1 MSANPPAAMAN
12 ALSPK
17 PGPKLTPE
25 AAQLTPEAAHEL
37 AHEQA
42 ERHAAM
48 HSTMR
53 MQRIQDFIFHK
64 VTMLFAA
71 SVLLVLV
78 GIIVSLIVGA
88 TPAFR
93 EFGPGFITSVEWDP
107 VNDKYGAL
115 IAITGTLVTSFIAL
129 LIAFPISFGIALFL
143 TEICPVWLR
152 KPMGTAVELLAG
164 VPSIIYG
171 MWGLFVFAP
180 IFADH
185 VQPVLKATLGQLPV
199 IGKLFSGPM
208 MGIGV
213 LTAGLILAVM
223 IIPFIS
229 SVMRDVFEIV
239 PAVLKESAYG
249 LGCTKWEVVRKIV
262 LPYTKTGVVGGVML
276 GLGRALGETMAVTFV
291 IGNANTLSWS
301 LFSAGNSISST
312 LANEFAEAANPLHVS
327 SLFALALILFA
338 ITFIV
343 LSAAKLMLAGMSR
356 KEGVK

>member
-1 MSANPPAAMAN
+1 MSANPPVPLAEAMAPN
-12 ALSPK
+12 
-17 PGPKLTPE
+17 TE
-25 AAQLTPEAAHEL
+25 MEV
-37 AHEQA
+37 QA
-42 ERHAAM
+42 ETAARHAAM

-53 MQRIQDFIFHK
+53 VQRFQDFIFHK

-78 GIIVSLIVGA
+78 GIIVSLIIGA
-88 TPAFR
+88 IPAFR
-93 EFGPGFITSVEWDP
+93 EFGPGFISTIEWDP
-107 VNDKYGAL
+107 VENKYGAL
-115 IAITGTLVTSFIAL
+115 IAITGTLVTSVIAL
-129 LIAFPISFGIALFL
+129 LIAFPVSFGIALFL

-152 KPMGTAVELLAG
+152 RPMGTAVELLAG

-180 IFADH
+180 LFGDF
-185 VQPVLKATLGQLPV
+185 VQPLLKSTLGQLP
-199 IGKLFSGPM
+199 ILGPLFSGPM

-223 IIPFIS
+223 IIPFIA

-291 IGNANTLSWS
+291 IGNANSLSWS
-301 LFSAGNSISST
+301 LFAPGNSISST
-312 LANEFAEAANPLHVS
+312 LANEFAEASHPLHVS

-338 ITFIV
+338 ITFVV
-343 LSAAKLMLAGMSR
+343 LSAAKLMLLGMSR

>member
-1 MSANPPAAMAN
+1 MTDVQGSAA
-12 ALSPK
+12 
-17 PGPKLTPE
+17 
-25 AAQLTPEAAHEL
+25 
-37 AHEQA
+37 EQRSA
-42 ERHAAM
+42 AAM

-53 MQRIQDFIFHK
+53 KQRFQDFIFHK
-64 VTMLFAA
+64 LTLTFAA
-71 SVLLVLV
+71 SVLLVLI
-78 GIIVSLIVGA
+78 GIIVSLIMGA
-88 TPAFR
+88 APAFK
-93 EFGPGFITSVEWDP
+93 EFGASFVTTVEWDP
-107 VNDKYGAL
+107 VNDKYGAM
-115 IAITGTLVTSFIAL
+115 IAIVGTLATSFIAL
-129 LIAFPISFGIALFL
+129 LIAFPVSFGIALFL

-152 KPMGTAVELLAG
+152 RPLGTAVELLAG

-180 IFADH
+180 LFADH
-185 VQPVLKATLGQLPV
+185 VQPLLKSTLGQLPV
-199 IGKLFSGPM
+199 IGQMFSGPT
-208 MGIGV
+208 MGIGI

-249 LGCTKWEVVRKIV
+249 LGCTQWEVVRKVV

-291 IGNANTLSWS
+291 IGNAHSLSWS
-301 LFSAGNSISST
+301 LFAAGNSISST
-312 LANEFAEAANPLHVS
+312 LANEFAEAASPLHVS
-327 SLFALALILFA
+327 SLFALALILFI

>member
-1 MSANPPAAMAN
+1 MNEISNT
-12 ALSPK
+12 AL
-17 PGPKLTPE
+17 L
-25 AAQLTPEAAHEL
+25 
-37 AHEQA
+37 
-42 ERHAAM
+42 
-48 HSTMR
+48 STMR
-53 MQRIQDFIFHK
+53 KQRLQDFIFHK
-64 VTMLFAA
+64 VTMLFAL

-78 GIIVSLIVGA
+78 GIIISLIIGA
-88 TPAFR
+88 APAFKA
-93 EFGPGFITSVEWDP
+93 FGPGFITTVDWDP
-107 VNDKYGAL
+107 VNDHYGAL
-115 IAITGTLVTSFIAL
+115 IAIVGTLATSFIAL

-152 KPMGTAVELLAG
+152 RPMGTAVELLAG

-171 MWGLFVFAP
+171 MWGLFIFAP
-180 IFADH
+180 LFADYA
-185 VQPVLKATLGQLPV
+185 QPFLHATLGALPI

-239 PAVLKESAYG
+239 PAVLRESAYG
-249 LGCTKWEVVRKIV
+249 LGCTRWEVVRKIV

-291 IGNANTLSWS
+291 IGNANALSWS
-301 LFSAGNSISST
+301 LFAPGNSIAST
-312 LANEFAEAANPLHVS
+312 LANEFAEAESPLHVS

-343 LSAAKLMLAGMSR
+343 LSAAKIMLAGMSR

>member
-1 MSANPPAAMAN
+1 MSANPPAALADVMA
-12 ALSPK
+12 
-17 PGPKLTPE
+17 PE
-25 AAQLTPEAAHEL
+25 AA
-37 AHEQA
+37 
-42 ERHAAM
+42 ERQAAM

-71 SVLLVLV
+71 SVLVVLL
-78 GIIVSLIVGA
+78 GIIVSLAINA
-88 TPAFR
+88 APAFR
-93 EFGPGFITSVEWDP
+93 EFGLGFITTVEWDP

-129 LIAFPISFGIALFL
+129 LIAFPVSFGIALFL
-143 TEICPVWLR
+143 TEICPTRLR
-152 KPMGTAVELLAG
+152 RPMGTAVELLAG

-180 IFADH
+180 FFADH
-185 VQPVLKATLGQLPV
+185 VQPLLKATLGQLPV
-199 IGKLFSGPM
+199 IGKLFSGPT
-208 MGIGV
+208 MGIGI

-291 IGNANTLSWS
+291 IGNANELSWS
-301 LFSAGNSISST
+301 LFAAGNSISST
-312 LANEFAEAANPLHVS
+312 LANEFAEAESKLHVS
-327 SLFALALILFA
+327 SLYALALILFA
-338 ITFIV
+338 ITFVV